1 MTTNEGSLDRALRA
15 SLGILLIAVAVW
27 SGIALFAN
35 VVLYWCA
42 IVIGVVLIA
51 TAVTGFCPAY
61 RLLGVRTCER

>member
-1 MTTNEGSLDRALRA
+1 MTINEGSFDRALRA

-27 SGIALFAN
+27 GGIALFAN
-35 VVLYWCA
+35 VLLYWGA

-61 RLLGVRTCER
+61 WLFDVRSCDR